1 MRNRQRELR
10 GEESGVAL
18 LTAVIFVAISLLIL
32 GTMVSRH
39 QNQRLQA
46 EFYQTYQTAF
56 DGAESALLGGKLAV
70 ENGGSG
76 IVGLDDWDPVYNDN
90 NTLQLPAFDST
101 DANPAAFSS
110 MPEIEYMSYVVDW
123 FTDGRDS
130 NGDGEVDNAAER
142 DIISIHTAS
151 QFRGV
156 RRRLEAIYRTVDV
169 NVWRNAVFA
178 GGGQA
183 GGLINGNVSVHG
195 SVHLL
200 GTNIMPG
207 TPAIEALDLSGTSLI
222 HNNYGGMPAPL
233 RARVPAPATVL
244 HNGEAAETL
253 GAKLRVRRGLV
264 GMSGTSE
271 IGQPYTAGAG
281 VKDTMDGVYVNDGWT
296 GNQVIDNGGRGIPAN
311 VFSDNSFNALYDLGS
326 RVAMPM
332 LSDLWHNPDGSFILN
347 LATNEWYTHEEY
359 FSQVLLANPNAAND
373 GVYNGNITLDT
384 SSKTKF
390 YWNATKNTT
399 NTAILPAAT
408 DDYILFDPA
417 NNTLKMNGQIR
428 INGTLTFAQKGSDKV
443 INYSGRAAFLVR
455 DNITIDADLVSCN
468 NGNPASTANSFPVN
482 NIIGLMTYKDM
493 LVGSTSQLQIMGAF
507 YAQGTIKTMKQTN
520 VMGTFVANYF
530 DMGSQVPSIFQ
541 VPTLAE
547 NLPLG
552 MIANY
557 PLLTLEL
564 ESWRELD
571 LI

>member
-1 MRNRQRELR
+1 MKKHVSLR
-10 GEESGVAL
+10 GSESGMAL
-18 LTAVIFVAISLLIL
+18 LTATIFVAVSLLVL
-32 GTMVSRH
+32 GMVATRH
-39 QNQRLQA
+39 LQQRNQA
-46 EFYQTYQTAF
+46 EFYQTYQTTF
-56 DGAESALLGGKLAV
+56 DGAESALLNSKLSV
-70 ENGGSG
+70 ENGDSG
-76 IVGLDDWDPVYNDN
+76 IVGLDDWDPVYNDD
-90 NTLQLPAFDST
+90 NTLVLPDFDST
-101 DANPAAFSS
+101 DADPASFASLEQ
-110 MPEIEYMSYVVDW
+110 MQYMSYAVDW

-130 NGDGEVDNAAER
+130 NGDGAVDNEAER
-142 DIISIHTAS
+142 DMVSLHTAAE
-151 QFRGV
+151 FNNV
-156 RRRLEAIYRTVDV
+156 DRRLEAVYRTMDV
-169 NVWRNAVFA
+169 NVWRNAIFA
-178 GGGQA
+178 GNGQA
-183 GGLINGNVSVHG
+183 GGLINGNVSIHG

-200 GTNIMPG
+200 GNNIMNG
-207 TPAIEALDLSGTSLI
+207 NPAIEALDLSGTSLI
-222 HNNYGGMPAPL
+222 HNNYEGIPASL
-233 RARVPAPATVL
+233 RARVPALPTTLHKGATVEYL
-244 HNGEAAETL
+244 R
-253 GAKLRVRRGLV
+253 AKLRVRRGLV
-264 GMSGTSE
+264 GMSGNSE
-271 IGQPYTAGAG
+271 IGQPYVAGAT
-281 VKDTMDGVYVNDGWT
+281 VKDTMDGVFVNDGWS
-296 GNQVIDNGGRGIPAN
+296 GNQVIDNGGRGIPKN
-311 VFSDNSFNALYDLGS
+311 VYSDNSHTALYDLGN

-332 LSDLWHNPDGSFILN
+332 LSDDWRNVDGTRILNPD
-347 LATNEWYTHEEY
+347 TNDWYTHEDY
-359 FSQVLLANPNAAND
+359 FSMVLLADPAVKND

-399 NTAILPAAT
+399 NVAILPAAT

-455 DNITIDADLVSCN
+455 DNVTIDADLVSCN

-493 LVGSTSQLQIMGAF
+493 MVGSTSQLQIMGAF

-541 VPTLAE
+541 VPTLAD

>member
-39 QNQRLQA
+39 QNQRFQA

-183 GGLINGNVSVHG
+183 GGLINGNVSIHG

-200 GTNIMPG
+200 GNNIMNG
-207 TPAIEALDLSGTSLI
+207 NPAIEALDLSGTSLI
-222 HNNYGGMPAPL
+222 HNNYEGIPAAL
-233 RARVPAPATVL
+233 RARVPALPTTLHKGATVEYL
-244 HNGEAAETL
+244 R
-253 GAKLRVRRGLV
+253 AKLRVRRGLV
-264 GMSGTSE
+264 GMSGNSE
-271 IGQPYTAGAG
+271 IGQPYVAGAT
-281 VKDTMDGVYVNDGWT
+281 VKDTMDGVFVNDGWS
-296 GNQVIDNGGRGIPAN
+296 GNQVIDNGGRGIPKN
-311 VFSDNSFNALYDLGS
+311 VYSDNSHTALYDLGN

-332 LSDLWHNPDGSFILN
+332 LSDDWRNVDGTRILNPD
-347 LATNEWYTHEEY
+347 TNDWYTHEDY
-359 FSQVLLANPNAAND
+359 FSMVLLADPAVTND

>member
-183 GGLINGNVSVHG
+183 GGLINGNVSIHG

-200 GTNIMPG
+200 GNNIMNG
-207 TPAIEALDLSGTSLI
+207 NPAIEALDLSGTSLI
-222 HNNYGGMPAPL
+222 HNNYEGIPAAL
-233 RARVPAPATVL
+233 RARVPALPTTLHKGATVEYL
-244 HNGEAAETL
+244 R
-253 GAKLRVRRGLV
+253 AKLRVRRGLV
-264 GMSGTSE
+264 GMSGNSE
-271 IGQPYTAGAG
+271 IGQPYVAGAT
-281 VKDTMDGVYVNDGWT
+281 VKDTMDGVFVNDGWS
-296 GNQVIDNGGRGIPAN
+296 GNQVIDNGGRGIPKN
-311 VFSDNSFNALYDLGS
+311 VYSDNSHTALYDLGN

-332 LSDLWHNPDGSFILN
+332 LSDDWRNVDGTRILNPD
-347 LATNEWYTHEEY
+347 TNDWYTHEDY
-359 FSQVLLANPNAAND
+359 FSMVLLADPAVTND